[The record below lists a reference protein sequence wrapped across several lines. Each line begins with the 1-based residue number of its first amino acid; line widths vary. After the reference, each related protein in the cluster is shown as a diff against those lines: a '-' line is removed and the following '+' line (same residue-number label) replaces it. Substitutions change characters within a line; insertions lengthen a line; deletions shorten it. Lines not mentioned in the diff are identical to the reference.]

1 MLDINKSISNPARYL
16 NDPDGNLTDLT
27 SWSPQHA
34 NQQAEAEGLALGD
47 EHWEIIY
54 FLRERFREHG
64 NEDPAREILR
74 ELEDRFCDGRGRAWL
89 YELFPQGPVS
99 QASRL
104 AGLPPP
110 PHSHDLSFG
119 SVM

>member
-16 NDPDGNLTDLT
+16 SDPDGNLTDLT

-34 NQQAEAEGLALGD
+34 NQLAETEGLILEDG
-47 EHWEIIY
+47 HWEIIY
-54 FLRERFREHG
+54 FLRERFRERG
-64 NEDPAREILR
+64 NADPARAILR
-74 ELEDRFCDGRGRAWL
+74 ELEERFSDRRGRASL
-89 YELFPQGPVS
+89 YELFPHGPVS

-110 PHSHDLSFG
+110 PHSQDLSFG

>member
-1 MLDINKSISNPARYL
+1 MLDINKSINNPARYQH
-16 NDPDGNLTDLT
+16 DPDGNLTDLA

-34 NQQAEAEGLALGD
+34 NQQATAEGLTLDD
-47 EHWEIIY
+47 EHWEVIY
-54 FLRERFREHG
+54 FLRERFRERG

-74 ELEDRFCDGRGRAWL
+74 EMEDRFCDGRGRAWL
-89 YELFPQGPVS
+89 FELFPQGPVS

-110 PHSHDLSFG
+110 PHSHDPSFG

>member
-1 MLDINKSISNPARYL
+1 MLDINKSISNPSRYQS
-16 NDPDGNLTDLT
+16 DPEGNLSDLV

-34 NQQAEAEGLALGD
+34 NQMAEAEGLALDD

-54 FLRERFREHG
+54 YLRERFRERG

-74 ELEDRFCDGRGRAWL
+74 ELEQHFCDGRGRAL
-89 YELFPQGPVS
+89 LFELFPQGPVS

-110 PHSHDLSFG
+110 PHSQDLSFG